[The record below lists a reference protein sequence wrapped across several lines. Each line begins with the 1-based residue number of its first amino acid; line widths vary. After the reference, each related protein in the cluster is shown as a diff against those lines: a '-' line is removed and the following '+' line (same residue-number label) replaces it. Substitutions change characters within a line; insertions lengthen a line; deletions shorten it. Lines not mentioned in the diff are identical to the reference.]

1 MTLTDA
7 LSLRCGEA
15 FCPPRIWLPKGAR
28 VAGCAGRLPGGALPL
43 DAEMRETGRMVDLA
57 ATDERANRVSRVT
70 GTLSANALLA
80 APPERVWDE
89 ITNVD
94 IHSYPQPWYFRLAG
108 IPHPLRA
115 EVLASGVGGQRIA
128 YFASGKRFIQ
138 RITKWEP
145 LREYAFTFNPEK
157 GFRVVFVFDLSDGI
171 VQIPTGSYL
180 LTQRGNSVLL
190 KLSTEYSIDRRLA
203 WILGPPVRLGLRTFQ
218 RYLLL
223 GIGRNVM
230 DR

>member
-1 MTLTDA
+1 MRKTGQMASPATTDKQVTGARRMTGA
-7 LSLRCGEA
+7 LS
-15 FCPPRIWLPKGAR
+15 
-28 VAGCAGRLPGGALPL
+28 
-43 DAEMRETGRMVDLA
+43 
-57 ATDERANRVSRVT
+57 AT
-70 GTLSANALLA
+70 ALLEA
-80 APPERVWDE
+80 SPERIWDE

-94 IHSYPQPWYFRLAG
+94 IHSYPQPWYFRVAG

-115 EVLASGVGGQRIA
+115 EVLSTGVGGQRIA

-157 GFRVVFVFDLSDGI
+157 GFRVVFLFDLSDGI

-180 LTQRGNSVLL
+180 LTKQGSSVLL
-190 KLSTEYSIDRRLA
+190 KLSTEYSIDRRVS

-230 DR
+230 AR

>member
-1 MTLTDA
+1 MV
-7 LSLRCGEA
+7 EQ
-15 FCPPRIWLPKGAR
+15 
-28 VAGCAGRLPGGALPL
+28 
-43 DAEMRETGRMVDLA
+43 AEM
-57 ATDERANRVSRVT
+57 DERVGAGNRIS
-70 GTLSANALLA
+70 GTLSATALLD
-80 APPERVWDE
+80 APPERIWDE

-115 EVLASGVGGQRIA
+115 EVIATGVGGQRIA

-138 RITKWEP
+138 RIIKWEP

-180 LTQRGNSVLL
+180 LTHQGNSVSLT
-190 KLSTEYSIDRRLA
+190 LSSEYSIDRRFA
-203 WILGPPVRLGLRTFQ
+203 KILGPPVRLGLRTFQ
-218 RYLLL
+218 RYLLA
-223 GIGRNVM
+223 GICRNVM
-230 DR
+230 SR